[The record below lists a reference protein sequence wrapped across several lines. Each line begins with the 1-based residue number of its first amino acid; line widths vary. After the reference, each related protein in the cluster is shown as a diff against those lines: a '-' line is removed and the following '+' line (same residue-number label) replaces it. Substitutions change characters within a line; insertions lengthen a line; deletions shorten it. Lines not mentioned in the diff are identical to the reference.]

1 MGHCGFDA
9 STLQSSVQRIAGDIP
24 VMMVNS
30 RAKLDEHSG
39 TGTLMLINRVLD
51 GRLDADG
58 GIDLIAQLSGGDASP
73 KMMLISNYADAQE
86 QAEQAGAMPGFGKS
100 DIRDS
105 ATETLLRQAIEA

>member
-105 ATETLLRQAIEA
+105 ATETLLHQAIEA